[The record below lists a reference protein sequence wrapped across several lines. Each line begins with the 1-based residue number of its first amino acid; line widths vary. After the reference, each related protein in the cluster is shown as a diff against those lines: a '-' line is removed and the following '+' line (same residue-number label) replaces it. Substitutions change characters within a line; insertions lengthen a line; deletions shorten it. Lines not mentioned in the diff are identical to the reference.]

1 MIWLALTVVL
11 AVTLFLVRIM
21 RRRDLIAVSASEP
34 MSSAALGFS
43 RTMTPKKKAALRAA
57 NQVLR

>member
-11 AVTLFLVRIM
+11 AVTLLLVRIM

-34 MSSAALGFS
+34 MSSAALGFT
-43 RTMTPKKKAALRAA
+43 RTMTPQKKAALRAA
-57 NQVLR
+57 NQILR